1 MKNIEGAVPAATDK
15 TDDPMSESIQKI
27 QTATT
32 AGFDLLNLNPV
43 VHDPLTTE
51 NTPSSS
57 ADLHMPQ
64 GDAGLVCTL
73 EHHNDSNL
81 GDGVKTE
88 FFDDFPAFI
97 KNKLGNDPVFLA
109 AAKLSGETTMGSS
122 NSAGHY
128 SRTDDIILMGKKRS
142 PSGLLVALVD
152 DDILTLRRF
161 ILTLSMPF
169 NVWKFWQAAP
179 KSELAAGESH
189 HPQLSGR
196 VKIPEKL
203 ESDADLIAVAE
214 SVEELYLIGKTMDR
228 HGELDGTQD
237 VENWRH
243 AALYSL
249 WVLDI
254 WRSFTAVKASHLAKI
269 QSADPEPMATFIPV
283 KLSGTSW
290 K

>member
-51 NTPSSS
+51 PSNSS
-57 ADLHMPQ
+57 LADLIMSRE
-64 GDAGLVCTL
+64 DAGRGCQL
-73 EHHNDSNL
+73 EHHNDPDL
-81 GDGVKTE
+81 GDGLKKE
-88 FFDDFPAFI
+88 IFDNLPALI
-97 KNKLGNDPVFLA
+97 KMKMGDCPSFLA
-109 AAKLSGETTMGSS
+109 AAKLSGEKTMGSVD
-122 NSAGHY
+122 SAGHCI
-128 SRTDDIILMGKKRS
+128 RTDDIILMGGKRC
-142 PSGLLVALVD
+142 PSGMLIALID
-152 DDILTLRRF
+152 DDLLTLRRF

-169 NVWKFWQAAP
+169 SVWKFWQTAP
-179 KSELAAGESH
+179 KSELAAGESY
-189 HPQLSGR
+189 HPELSGR

-237 VENWRH
+237 VDNWRH

-254 WRSFTAVKASHLAKI
+254 WRCFTAVKASHLAKI
-269 QSADPEPMATFIPV
+269 QSADSEPMATFIPV